1 MANTG
6 NGYDVSPEAVGKS
19 RTGGSDTPRGVGK
32 WLGMNWAIFGVVVI
46 GLAIAIIVILMFAAS
61 N

>member
-19 RTGGSDTPRGVGK
+19 RTTGSDTPRGVGK
-32 WLGMNWAIFGVVVI
+32 WLVTWWAVFAVVLIV
-46 GLAIAIIVILMFAAS
+46 LAIGIIVTLVFAAG

>member
-32 WLGMNWAIFGVVVI
+32 WLGTWWAVFAVVLIV
-46 GLAIAIIVILMFAAS
+46 LAIAIIVTLVFAAG

>member
-19 RTGGSDTPRGVGK
+19 RTEGSDTPRGVGK
-32 WLGMNWAIFGVVVI
+32 WLGLNWMIFGAVVI
-46 GLAIAIIVILMFAAS
+46 VLAIGIIVTLVFAAS